1 MTHDELKELVPIFAL
16 DALPAEDEV
25 ELTAHLK
32 FCTECSELL
41 AEHRETAGMLAVAV
55 GSVEAPRDLKQRILA
70 EAARTPQLHAAPAP
84 AASRSPVR
92 RARRWQLVALAG
104 TAVIALLVGGLAFRQ
119 FGSQG
124 SKVTE
129 QQILL
134 ARQQEALSIVSSPDS
149 VVLPMSP
156 NEEFPQAYGKAFVSD
171 KDGKAAVIVSG
182 LEEPGEDVYTLWLI
196 ADGNRMPVTDFDV
209 DDGSQTILVD
219 REVGS
224 DATLAVTREPNPGNT
239 SPQGPV
245 VVSTYRA

>member
-70 EAARTPQLHAAPAP
+70 EAARTPQLHAAPSP
-84 AASRSPVR
+84 AASRPSVR
-92 RARRWQLVALAG
+92 HARRWQWVALAG
-104 TAVIALLVGGLAFRQ
+104 TCVIALLVGGLAFRE
-119 FGSQG
+119 FGEQTPSQQ
-124 SKVTE
+124 E
-129 QQILL
+129 ILL
-134 ARQQEALSIVSSPDS
+134 DRQKQALSIISSPNS
-149 VVLPMSP
+149 VVLPMST

-182 LEEPGEDVYTLWLI
+182 LEEPGDDVYTLWLI
-196 ADGNRMPVTDFDV
+196 AEGDRKPVTDFDV
-209 DDGSQTILVD
+209 DEGSQTILVD

-245 VVSTYRA
+245 VMSTYRA